1 MKSKKSFW
9 IGLGTGISISLLVG
23 ALYFGVQ
30 SLLDLTKSAG
40 LGLIESEYKSQDEK
54 FEDIL
59 EKLNM
64 YYHEDIDPDIMFK
77 EAYKGFVDGVGDPY
91 TVYFSKDEFKSF
103 TEDIDGTYEGI
114 GAYVG
119 FGETK
124 EELLIIAPMVG
135 SPSEKAGL
143 KAMDRFISVD
153 GVDVS
158 GMTTEELVK
167 LIKGEKG
174 TTVVIKVRRNDEVL
188 EYSVVRDE
196 IVVPT
201 VSHEMLENKIGY
213 LRIGGFDR
221 VTEAQFMEAFLELEA
236 QNQEGMIIDLRYNGG
251 GLTHVVAAIAD
262 ELLPKGV
269 IYYTED
275 KEGNKATVYSDEERQ
290 FKKPLVVLVNQ
301 SSASASEILAGAIKD
316 HERGVIVG
324 TTTFGKG
331 LVQQP
336 VILSDGSVLKVTVAK
351 YFTADGHYI
360 QGVGIEPDV
369 VAEIPELE
377 ENARVPDDWDPQLDV
392 AIDTIMDMIKE

>member
-9 IGLGTGISISLLVG
+9 IGLGTGLSISLLVG
-23 ALYFGVQ
+23 ALYLGIQ
-30 SLLDLTKSAG
+30 SVLDFTKTAG
-40 LGLIESEYKSQDEK
+40 LGLIESEYGSQEDK

-59 EKLNM
+59 EKLNT
-64 YYHEDIDPDIMFK
+64 YYHEDLEPENMYM

-91 TVYFSKDEFKSF
+91 TVYFSKDEFESF

-124 EELLIIAPMVG
+124 DELLIIAPMVG

-143 KAMDRFISVD
+143 KAMDRFISID

-158 GMTTEELVK
+158 GMTTEALVK

-174 TTVVIKVRRNDEVL
+174 TTVVIKVSRNNEVL

-196 IVVPT
+196 IIVPT

-213 LRIGGFDR
+213 IRIGGFDR
-221 VTEAQFMEAFLELEA
+221 VTEAQFLEAFIELEA

-251 GLTHVVAAIAD
+251 GLTHVVSAIAD
-262 ELLPKGV
+262 ELLPKGI

-336 VILSDGSVLKVTVAK
+336 VILNDGSVLKVTVAK

-360 QGVGIEPDV
+360 QDVGIEPDIV
-369 VAEIPELE
+369 VEVPELD
-377 ENARVPDDWDPQLDV
+377 ENETVPEDWDPQLDV
-392 AIDTIMDMIKE
+392 AVDTILKMIQE

>member
-1 MKSKKSFW
+1 
-9 IGLGTGISISLLVG
+9 
-23 ALYFGVQ
+23 
-30 SLLDLTKSAG
+30 
-40 LGLIESEYKSQDEK
+40 
-54 FEDIL
+54 
-59 EKLNM
+59 
-64 YYHEDIDPDIMFK
+64 
-77 EAYKGFVDGVGDPY
+77 
-91 TVYFSKDEFKSF
+91 
-103 TEDIDGTYEGI
+103 
-114 GAYVG
+114 
-119 FGETK
+119 
-124 EELLIIAPMVG
+124 MVG

-143 KAMDRFISVD
+143 KAMDRFISID

-174 TTVVIKVRRNDEVL
+174 TTVVIKVSRNNKVL
-188 EYSVVRDE
+188 EYSVIRDE

-201 VSHEMLENKIGY
+201 VSHEMLDNKIGY

-221 VTEAQFMEAFLELEA
+221 VTEAQFMEAFLDLEA

-262 ELLPKGV
+262 ELLPKGI

-290 FKKPLVVLVNQ
+290 FNKPLVVLVNQ

-360 QGVGIEPDV
+360 QDVGIEPDIL
-369 VAEIPELE
+369 AELPELDE
-377 ENARVPDDWDPQLDV
+377 DATVPEGWDPQLDV
-392 AIDTIMDMIKE
+392 AVDTILKMVQK